1 MRSFEGVQH
10 PAPMSDA
17 SDIPG
22 QELVLGARRVRLLGT
37 AHVSAES
44 CAEVERAIRATRPE
58 AVLVELDA
66 GRLATLR
73 DAGAWAKTDIR
84 TVIRER
90 RLPALIA
97 GLVLSSYQRR
107 MGGETGVRP
116 GAELLRAVEVAE
128 AEGIP
133 VVLIDRPIRATMRRI
148 WGSLGWW
155 RRLQLVAS
163 LGGSLFSSQKL
174 SEADL
179 GALRRPDS
187 VNAMLTEMGSGLPEL
202 TETLVAERDR
212 YMAEHIQAH
221 PAARVLAVVGAAHV
235 PGMVEALRAGRRSSL
250 AELEADPV
258 RPLASRLLPWL
269 VSALIVAALAVLV
282 GSKWDKNNF
291 QVLDALQLWIVCTS
305 GPAVIAGL
313 IARAHPLVLL
323 LIAVVAPVATL
334 LRAIPGPK
342 LSLLSALTQAWLRPP
357 TVADMEQAADDLRR
371 PAAWWSNRLL
381 RVILVFVLPGLAST
395 LGALYALSV
404 IVRS

>member
-1 MRSFEGVQH
+1 
-10 PAPMSDA
+10 MSDA

-22 QELVLGARRVRLLGT
+22 QELVLGDRHVRLLGT
-37 AHVSAES
+37 AHVSAAS
-44 CAEVERAIRATRPE
+44 CVEVERAIRSTRPE
-58 AVLVELDA
+58 AVLVELDP

-155 RRLQLVAS
+155 RRMQLLAS
-163 LGGSLFSSQKL
+163 LGGSLFTSQKM

-179 GALRRPDS
+179 GELRRPDS
-187 VNAMLTEMGSGLPEL
+187 INAMLTEMGSGLPEL
-202 TETLVAERDR
+202 AEVLIAERDR
-212 YMAEHIQAH
+212 YMAEHIQANT
-221 PAARVLAVVGAAHV
+221 ATRVLAVVGAAHV

-258 RPLASRLLPWL
+258 RPLISRMLPWA
-269 VSALIVAALAVLV
+269 VSAVVVAALAVLIA
-282 GSKWDKNNF
+282 SKWQSNSF
-291 QVLDALQLWIVCTS
+291 QVLDALQLWIICTS
-305 GPAVIAGL
+305 GPALLAGL
-313 IARAHPLVLL
+313 VARAHPLVLL
-323 LIAVVAPVATL
+323 LIAAVAPVATL

-342 LSLLSALTQAWLRPP
+342 LSLLAALAQAWLRPP

-381 RVILVFVLPGLAST
+381 RVILVFILPGLAST

-404 IVRS
+404 IVRA